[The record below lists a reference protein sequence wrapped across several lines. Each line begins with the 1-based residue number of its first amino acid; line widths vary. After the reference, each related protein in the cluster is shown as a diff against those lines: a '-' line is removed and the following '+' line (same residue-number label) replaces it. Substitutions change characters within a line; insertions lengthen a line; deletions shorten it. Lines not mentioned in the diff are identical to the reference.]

1 MSLETFMLQAL
12 QRATETARTDGI
24 VRPTFV
30 IVSPEGIYHLV
41 CPTEQ
46 SLRSESDMSLQVV
59 SALLRWSMARAFVV
73 TCTHEIPKNI
83 AVYVVTVDGTEGF
96 SIRMRKNNR
105 LQFGSIKRAVA
116 PPYVSRL
123 SALIPPPISELSA
136 QDIMDLEETFG
147 MELEDCQ
154 PYYLS

>member
-30 IVSPEGIYHLV
+30 IASAEGIYHLV
-41 CPTEQ
+41 CSTER
-46 SLRSESDMSLQVV
+46 SLRTAADTSLQVV
-59 SALLRWSMARAFVV
+59 SALLRWSMVRAFVV
-73 TCTHEIPKNI
+73 TCAHEIPGSI
-83 AVYVVTVDGTEGF
+83 AVYVVTVDGTDGF
-96 SIRMRKNNR
+96 SIHMRNHR
-105 LQFGSIKRAVA
+105 PQFDSIETAVA
-116 PPYVSRL
+116 PPHISRL
-123 SALIPPPISELSA
+123 SALIPPPISELSQ

-147 MELEDCQ
+147 MDLEDCQ